1 MFNGSP
7 SVCPIVQR
15 ALQVACAAA
24 LLATAMQ
31 SGFAAI
37 PISTSAA
44 YTQNFDGIGSAST
57 AVLPADFRVD
67 KAATLRTVGTFGA
80 ALTATSFVGG
90 ANLSTGA
97 ANGIYNFGSGTTTT
111 GSDRA
116 VGFVSSASGTQ
127 SGNLYVQ
134 LVNNTGAP
142 LTGLQLS
149 YSVEKYRMGINPAAF
164 RIQLFYSLD
173 GATWISA
180 GDLFQTSF
188 PADGGTLNSGFTPAP
203 GTTVTVSNQNLSVAI
218 PDGSNF
224 YLAWNYSVASGSTT
238 SNAQALAI
246 DDISILGLSNTSTA
260 TNPTATGAANPNTV
274 QAGNSTLLAVAVT
287 PGANPV
293 STGLAVR
300 ADLSSIGGSPAQQFF
315 DDGTHGDLTPGDNVF
330 SLLATLP
337 ISTSAGP
344 KSLTLSITDAQSRSA
359 AATISLNVTPPPTP
373 PAGVTAANPS
383 TVQAGNSTLLAV
395 AVTPG
400 ANPVSTGLTVR
411 ADLSSIGGSP
421 SQQFFDDGTHGDLT
435 PGDNVFSFQAT
446 VATSTAAGAKGV
458 PVSITDA
465 QSRSGTAAISLNVTL
480 SSTAPIGMPAA
491 NPRSLSTG
499 ASALLTVTVTPGTNP
514 ASTGIGVSGDLTAI
528 GGSPAQQFFD
538 DGTHGDIAAGDNIF
552 SFAATVGAATVP
564 GTKSLPVTVSDAQGR
579 SSLTAISLTVQSQS
593 LPSAVKISQAYGGGG
608 NSGSTYKND
617 FIELFNQATT
627 PIDVSTWSVQFAS
640 AGQSNWTV
648 TPLCASA
655 PCVIEPGRYFL
666 VQELL
671 GTGGTTN
678 LPTPDAT
685 GTTNLAATSGQVALV
700 TNTTALTGTCLPTG
714 GAIMDF
720 VGYGKSGCPNAMPSA
735 LSNTT
740 AAIRK
745 GNGCIDTDNDQ
756 NDFLVDEPIPRN
768 SSAPANSCASDPAKD
783 SGFGMASPDGV
794 QPTAMTLLT
803 VAVTPATTPPSTN
816 LVVTADLSALGGSSS
831 QQFFDDGTHGDKTAG
846 DNTFSVLT
854 TIGAAIPTGAKYLV
868 GHVTDSQGRSADVPI
883 TMTVASPTC
892 GVEYWNVKTGT
903 DADALAINLN
913 NVISTTI
920 SDLRAIPMPFPPLG
934 ARPTVNEAAT
944 RVAPTEFTVFQIY
957 GTLTQYKLET
967 DVDYHL
973 VLQDESNNTIIGEVP
988 SPACVGPQSPF
999 LAGVM
1004 NSRTKMDARLS
1015 PTSGFKD
1022 ANLPIQVTGV
1032 GFFDN
1037 IHGQTGVAPNGI
1049 ELHAILDLNFTTQ
1062 SNTLLTPGSNPAQS
1076 GQTVT
1081 FTATVNNGGV
1091 STPTGNVTFRDG
1103 TSTLAVV
1110 PLDAGRAAFT
1120 TSALT
1125 TGPHTIT
1132 ASYGGDGKSAP
1143 STSAPLVQMVN

>member
-7 SVCPIVQR
+7 SVCSIVQR
-15 ALQVACAAA
+15 ALRVACAAA

-31 SGFAAI
+31 TGFAAI

-67 KAATLRTVGTFGA
+67 KATNARTVGTFGA
-80 ALTATSFVGG
+80 ALTVTSFVGG

-97 ANGIYNFGSGTTTT
+97 INGIYNFGSGTTTT

-116 VGFVSSASGTQ
+116 VGFLSSGSGTE
-127 SGNLYVQ
+127 SGNLYAQ
-134 LVNNTGAP
+134 LINNTGAP

-149 YSVEKYRMGINPAAF
+149 YTIEKYRMGINQAGF
-164 RIQLFYSLD
+164 RIQLFYSFD

-180 GDLFQTSF
+180 GDTFQTSF

-224 YLAWNYSVASGSTT
+224 YLAWNYSVASGTTT
-238 SNAQALAI
+238 SSAQALAI
-246 DDISILGLSNTSTA
+246 DDISILGLSNTSS
-260 TNPTATGAANPNTV
+260 NPTATGAANPNTV
-274 QAGNSTLLAVAVT
+274 QAGNATLFTVTVTPGANPVSTGVAVTADLSSIRGSAAQQFFDDGTHGDLTPGDNVFSLLVTLPISTSAGPKSLTLSITDAQSRSAAASISLNVTPPPTPPAGVTAANPSTVQAGNSTLLRVAVT

-330 SLLATLP
+330 S
-337 ISTSAGP
+337 
-344 KSLTLSITDAQSRSA
+344 
-359 AATISLNVTPPPTP
+359 
-373 PAGVTAANPS
+373 
-383 TVQAGNSTLLAV
+383 
-395 AVTPG
+395 
-400 ANPVSTGLTVR
+400 
-411 ADLSSIGGSP
+411 
-421 SQQFFDDGTHGDLT
+421 
-435 PGDNVFSFQAT
+435 FQAT
-446 VATSTAAGAKGV
+446 VAASTAAGAKGL

-465 QSRSGTAAISLNVTL
+465 QSRSGTAAISLNVTP
-480 SSTAPIGMPAA
+480 SSTAPTGMTGA
-491 NPRSLSTG
+491 NPGSLLTG
-499 ASALLTVTVTPGTNP
+499 MSALLTVTVTPGTNP
-514 ASTGIGVSGDLTAI
+514 PSTGIGVSADLTAI
-528 GGSPAQQFFD
+528 GGSSPQQFFD
-538 DGTHGDIAAGDNIF
+538 DGTHGDVAAGDNIF
-552 SFAATVGAATVP
+552 SFTATVGAGIVP
-564 GTKSLPVTVSDAQGR
+564 GTKSLPVTVSDGQSR
-579 SSLTAISLTVQSQS
+579 SSSTAISLTVQS
-593 LPSAVKISQAYGGGG
+593 PSSPTAVKISQTYGGGG
-608 NSGSTYKND
+608 NSGATYKND
-617 FIELFNQATT
+617 FIELFNQAATS
-627 PIDVSTWSVQFAS
+627 IDVSTWSVQFAS

-666 VQELL
+666 VQEVL
-671 GTGGTTN
+671 GAGGTTN

-685 GTTNLAATSGQVALV
+685 GTTNLAPTSGQVALV
-700 TNTTALTGTCLPTG
+700 TNTTALTGTCLPTA
-714 GAIMDF
+714 GAIVDS
-720 VGYGKSGCPNAMPSA
+720 VGYGKSGCPNAILSA

-783 SGFGMASPDGV
+783 SGFGMAAPDGV
-794 QPTAMTLLT
+794 QPTAMTLLA

-816 LVVTADLSALGGSSS
+816 LVVTADLSALGGSAS

-903 DADALAINLN
+903 DADVSAINLN

-934 ARPTVNEAAT
+934 NRPTVNNAAT
-944 RVAPTEFTVFQIY
+944 RVAPTELTVFQIY
-957 GTLTQYKLET
+957 GTLTKYKLET

-973 VLQDESNNTIIGEVP
+973 VLQDENNNTIIGEVP
-988 SPACVGPQSPF
+988 SPACVGAQSPF
-999 LAGVM
+999 LPGVM
-1004 NSRTKMDARLS
+1004 NSRAKMDARLS
-1015 PTSGFKD
+1015 PASGFQD

-1049 ELHAILDLNFTTQ
+1049 ELHAILDLNFISPST
-1062 SNTLLTPGSNPAQS
+1062 TLLTPGSNPAQS
-1076 GQTVT
+1076 GQAVT

-1091 STPTGNVTFRDG
+1091 STPTGSVTFRDG
-1103 TSTLAVV
+1103 PSTLAVV
-1110 PLDAGRAAFT
+1110 PLDAGGRAAFT

-1143 STSAPLVQMVN
+1143 STSAPLVEMVN